1 LSSDVLKF
9 VGPAK
14 RHAFEILH
22 DRPSRP
28 VLMSNHSSVALIGA
42 GGQLATD
49 LAATLPAGTRLLPH
63 RAIELEDPESIERT
77 LDGFTGIVINT
88 AGYNLVDQAEVEPER
103 AFAVNAFG
111 VRNLARY
118 CQSRNLK
125 LVHFSTD
132 YVLDAD
138 PSNARPLDE
147 TALPLPASV
156 YAASKLAGEHFVR
169 ACCENHLIIRT
180 CGLFGI
186 AATKAKG
193 NFIETMLRLAQT
205 RPVLSV
211 VDDQHCTPS
220 FTVDVA
226 DATVALLNSGAQG
239 TIHVTNSGHTT
250 WRRLAVEVFRQAGV
264 RVEVRPIT
272 SAQFG
277 AKAKRPSWSVL
288 DCGKLERIL
297 GRPMPDWQ
305 NAVGRYLQSRPTATP
320 AS

>member
-1 LSSDVLKF
+1 MSSHF
-9 VGPAK
+9 
-14 RHAFEILH
+14 
-22 DRPSRP
+22 
-28 VLMSNHSSVALIGA
+28 SVALIGA

-49 LAATLPAGTRLLPH
+49 LATALPADTRLLPH
-63 RAIELEDPESIERT
+63 RAIELEAPASIERA
-77 LDGFTGIVINT
+77 LEGFTGVVINT
-88 AGYNLVDQAEVEPER
+88 AGYNLVDQAETEPER

-118 CQSRNLK
+118 CRSRNLK

-138 PSNARPLDE
+138 ASNARPLDE
-147 TALPLPASV
+147 LALPAPSSV

-169 ACCENHLIIRT
+169 ADGPEHLIIRT

-193 NFIETMLRLAQT
+193 NFIETMLRLAQS
-205 RPVLSV
+205 RPAISV

-226 DATVALLNSGAQG
+226 QATVALLKAGAQG
-239 TIHVTNSGHTT
+239 TFHITNAGHTT
-250 WRRLAVEVFRQAGV
+250 WRRLAAEVFRQAGLP
-264 RVEVRPIT
+264 VEVRPIT
-272 SAQFG
+272 SAEFG

-297 GRPMPDWQ
+297 GRPMPGWQ
-305 NAVGRYLQSRPTATP
+305 DAVSRYLQARPTATP
-320 AS
+320 VS